1 MYSQRELLPWA
12 AAIRGRLGED
22 PPLFDAH
29 THLGLD
35 DPAGLLAT
43 EEDVVGALEA
53 VDSDAL
59 VFALKEPSGVAG
71 GNDKVLELVSGN
83 GDRLKAL
90 ARLDPGDDPLAEAER
105 CLEAGAVG
113 LKLHPRGEGFE
124 LSDARLDEVFALADE
139 RRLPIMI
146 HAGVGTH
153 RSPAGRRSTARPPTR
168 APSSFSLTAPSA
180 PLKAS
185 PRPRARRPPSSSTPP
200 GGPPAP
206 CGRSCTPSRRA
217 RSSTRATSRS
227 RARRNRWSPPAV
239 WRSRPASATSS
250 CACSWAGNSDAW
262 LTARSVPISATA
274 AARVSRSRPPS
285 SASTSRS

>member
-43 EEDVVGALEA
+43 GEDVVGALEA

-105 CLEAGAVG
+105 CLEAGAG
-113 LKLHPRGEGFE
+113 G
-124 LSDARLDEVFALADE
+124 AQLA
-139 RRLPIMI
+139 
-146 HAGVGTH
+146 
-153 RSPAGRRSTARPPTR
+153 
-168 APSSFSLTAPSA
+168 
-180 PLKAS
+180 
-185 PRPRARRPPSSSTPP
+185 PP
-200 GGPPAP
+200 GGGLGARSGSRCPRGARASSSAPPASTKCSRWP
-206 CGRSCTPSRRA
+206 TSAACRS
-217 RSSTRATSRS
+217 
-227 RARRNRWSPPAV
+227 
-239 WRSRPASATSS
+239 
-250 CACSWAGNSDAW
+250 
-262 LTARSVPISATA
+262 
-274 AARVSRSRPPS
+274 
-285 SASTSRS
+285 